1 MKNILLVFL
10 TCLVPLAPLSALASE
25 TPVTQAKSL
34 LDYSAIC
41 RNYEQ
46 STTTLPD
53 LYLKKGLSLNQTD
66 ATPKTSSYTDTSDVD
81 LGSRAGL
88 TALTFKNPS
97 GVSPY
102 LGAGVASTD
111 EVKKKAPGPTASVP
125 KEGNI
130 YAYELGA
137 GIGCNLD
144 SSTKLNFGYRYATN
158 AGTGLTQEDALQS
171 DMNPVDQGH
180 QISMGL
186 QVGF

>member
-1 MKNILLVFL
+1 MKNILLVL
-10 TCLVPLAPLSALASE
+10 LSCLLPLVPLGALASE
-25 TPVTQAKSL
+25 TPATQAKPL
-34 LDYSAIC
+34 LDFSSIC

-46 STTTLPD
+46 STTALPD
-53 LYLKKGLSLNQTD
+53 LYLEKGLSLNLAD
-66 ATPKTSSYTDTSDVD
+66 IKGKTSFGADTSDVN
-81 LGSRAGL
+81 LGSREGL

-111 EVKKKAPGPTASVP
+111 EVKKKAPGPTASTP

-137 GIGCNLD
+137 GIGCDLD
-144 SSTKLNFGYRYATN
+144 KSTKLSFGYRYATN
-158 AGTGLTQEDALQS
+158 AGPGLTQEDALLS
-171 DMNPVDQGH
+171 DTNPVDQGH